1 MVFKGF
7 DSSYHIGACY
17 IFLFKTYEILWI
29 NTSCSCICISYMGG
43 YTWIKYYGS
52 IFFSIGAYLGI
63 NGKNMI
69 VEFSRFR
76 NLSYIT
82 ASIFLII
89 TIWFDGRN
97 TELGSLFH
105 PLYII
110 SGVCAVFNLAAQLLE
125 KNKVKVNP
133 FLSQST
139 FFIYAVHT
147 LLVLWLC
154 SFIVENVIGAS
165 SVLSLIISYFTIPV
179 LTVGACLLLFALM
192 KKLTPRLLGILTGN
206 RF

>member
-1 MVFKGF
+1 
-7 DSSYHIGACY
+7 
-17 IFLFKTYEILWI
+17 
-29 NTSCSCICISYMGG
+29 MGG

-52 IFFSIGAYLGI
+52 IFFGIGAYLGI

-110 SGVCAVFNLAAQLLE
+110 SGVCAVFNLAA
-125 KNKVKVNP
+125 
-133 FLSQST
+133 
-139 FFIYAVHT
+139 
-147 LLVLWLC
+147 
-154 SFIVENVIGAS
+154 
-165 SVLSLIISYFTIPV
+165 
-179 LTVGACLLLFALM
+179 
-192 KKLTPRLLGILTGN
+192 
-206 RF
+206 